1 MSNESISTYTLFPT
15 RQTFINNKCIAHH
28 KIEIMNLSPICLLY
42 QTTLKNTLINL
53 QFQMLLDCNS
63 TRERTIYSSFQSIN
77 YHKFNMIHVNPL
89 HSFYCSL
96 KNCFPSQHTTI
107 LHFATR
113 AYILCLLSSR
123 IL

>member
-1 MSNESISTYTLFPT
+1 MSKESISTYTLFPT

-28 KIEIMNLSPICLLY
+28 PIVVNHYSICLLS
-42 QTTLKNTLINL
+42 QTTLNNTLINL
-53 QFQMLLDCNS
+53 QFHMMLNCNS
-63 TRERTIYSSFQSIN
+63 TRERAIYTSFQSIN
-77 YHKFNMIHVNPL
+77 NHKLNMIHVNPL

-96 KNCFPSQHTTI
+96 KNCFLSQHTKL